1 MNQPH
6 ITRQIAVATLVSC
19 FIIGFGA
26 GAILGVLLN
35 QSDYAVDTGSIIVPC
50 AITGGGFGATALI
63 LRLWF
68 GTQAQGMLL
77 GLTGLALTNFGI
89 VLGILLVS

>member
-1 MNQPH
+1 MDQPR
-6 ITRQIAVATLVSC
+6 IIRQIAVATLVSC

-26 GAILGVLLN
+26 GVISGVLSN
-35 QSDYAVDTGSIIVPC
+35 QSDYTVDAGSVLVSC

-63 LRLWF
+63 IRLWF
-68 GTQAQGMLL
+68 GAQVQGMLL